1 MVVTILSHHD
11 CAGSARR
18 LAESVAVLGVDIESI
33 GMRRGKTNKKFGIPD
48 SKTIKGTGI
57 EWVRS
62 RIERSDIIHIKGDYL
77 YNEYWHGFD
86 ISGKKRVQTFTGS
99 RFRRG
104 REQVV
109 SLAKHPIKD
118 YKADIFTAFTPELC
132 YTKDIRLLEFAY
144 PDFEYKWRRQE
155 KFHIVHVPSNKKT
168 KGTEVILEAL
178 SLLNRD
184 DVKITLVT
192 GVNYQEMLRLK
203 AEASIYIDQMIL
215 PVYGNAAVE
224 AMAQGIPTMNWDE
237 NCYPY
242 ATPVIKP
249 FDRSP
254 QMIALEIEKWL
265 NWDRLEKLS
274 RETFEYAREVHGG
287 IGQRLLKIYQELCE

>member
-1 MVVTILSHHD
+1 MVVTILSLAD
-11 CAGSARR
+11 FAGSARR
-18 LAESVAVLGVDIESI
+18 LAESVSVLGVDIESI
-33 GMRRGKTNKKFGIPD
+33 GSRKGRTNKKFGIPD

-57 EWVRS
+57 EWVRD
-62 RIERSDIIHIKGDYL
+62 RIERSDIIHIKGDYI
-77 YNEYWHGFD
+77 YGDSWHGFN
-86 ISGKKRVQTFTGS
+86 ISGKKRIQTFTGS
-99 RFRRG
+99 QFRRG
-104 REQVV
+104 RERVV
-109 SLAKHPIKD
+109 SKATHPISA

-132 YTKDIRLLEFAY
+132 YNRNINLLEFAY
-144 PDFEYKWRRQE
+144 HDFEYRWRRQE

-168 KGTEVILEAL
+168 KGTGVILEAL

-184 DVKITLVT
+184 DVKVTLLT
-192 GVNYQEMLRLK
+192 GVRYQEMLRLK

-224 AMAQGIPTMNWDE
+224 AMAMGIPTMNWDE

-242 ATPVIKP
+242 ATPIIKP

-265 NWDRLEKLS
+265 DWGRLEKLS
-274 RETFEYAREVHGG
+274 KETFEYAQKVHGG

>member
-33 GMRRGKTNKKFGIPD
+33 GMRKGNTNKKFGIPD
-48 SKTIKGTGI
+48 SRSIKGLG
-57 EWVRS
+57 ESYVKE
-62 RIERSDIIHIKGDYL
+62 RIQRSDIIHIKGDYL
-77 YNEYWHGFD
+77 YNGTWHGFD

-104 REQVV
+104 RENVV

-144 PDFEYKWRRQE
+144 PNFEYKWKRQE
-155 KFHIVHVPSNKKT
+155 KFHIVHIPSSKMT

-178 SLLNRD
+178 SLVNRE
-184 DVKITLVT
+184 DVKITLLT

-203 AEASIYIDQMIL
+203 SEASIYIDQMIL

-224 AMAQGIPTMNWDE
+224 SMAMGIPTMNWDE

-242 ATPVIKP
+242 PTPIMKP
-249 FDRSP
+249 FDRTP

-274 RETFEYAREVHGG
+274 KETFEYTQKVHGEV
-287 IGQRLLKIYQELCE
+287 GQKLLKIYQELC